1 MFDNGHYLGILL
13 VAGTAR
19 LIAQK
24 WEKRRGMVWKTDPGA
39 WKGSHLNGY
48 PFGL

>member
-1 MFDNGHYLGILL
+1 MFDYGHYLGILL

-24 WEKRRGMVWKTDPGA
+24 WEKRGGHPGKVTPA
-39 WKGSHLNGY
+39 LGKEAT
-48 PFGL
+48 

>member
-1 MFDNGHYLGILL
+1 MFDYGHYLGILL

-24 WEKRRGMVWKTDPGA
+24 WEKRGGPSGQLTPALGKEAT
-39 WKGSHLNGY
+39 
-48 PFGL
+48 

>member
-1 MFDNGHYLGILL
+1 MFDNSHYLGILL

-24 WEKRRGMVWKTDPGA
+24 WEKRRGGLVEKSPGA
-39 WKGSHLNGY
+39 WKGSHRNGY
-48 PFGL
+48 QFGL